1 MAGDCVFWY
10 VNGYTCSMKTWKL
23 LRNIALL
30 LWFGWFA
37 LSGIVV
43 TGLLVWLTPLSMSG
57 LAIVAWGTL
66 GGVLLG
72 ATVAAVLL
80 VFIWRRIAT
89 PVMSGLAVV
98 RILREQV
105 MHANSRYRF

>member
-1 MAGDCVFWY
+1 
-10 VNGYTCSMKTWKL
+10 MKTWKL

-57 LAIVAWGTL
+57 LAVLAWGSL
-66 GGVLLG
+66 AGVLLG
-72 ATVAAVLL
+72 ATVAVVVLA
-80 VFIWRRIAT
+80 FIWRRIAT
-89 PVMSGLAVV
+89 PVMSGLAFV
-98 RILREQV
+98 RLLREQV
-105 MHANSRYRF
+105 LYASGRYRF